1 MKTTIIEDDIFEI
14 GTFEE
19 DGSVLLAAEASW
31 RGMADELQEL
41 HYLKGAQFINQL
53 KLIIYYGEFHP
64 VEGETNIFS
73 AISEQSDDFDN
84 LINAARKAVE
94 HGYRVYILPNP
105 RSCRT
110 ADFIFEKKGILGL
123 YDLKTVHGKGSVG
136 TQLLD
141 SIGQTNRVILN
152 MTTNYNARLL
162 SSEIK
167 AYFEA
172 NEQAVEVL
180 IFKGKKSISISRWQV
195 EAPRFN
201 RLFRKKY
208 ERNMKNKSHPLGG
221 FKWSSIDQALL
232 PALSGVVKTNVL
244 TLQR

>member
-1 MKTTIIEDDIFEI
+1 MNPTVIEDNILDFEP
-14 GTFEE
+14 FEK
-19 DGSVLLAAEASW
+19 DGSVLLAGDTSW
-31 RGMADELQEL
+31 RGMADELLEL
-41 HYLKGAQFINQL
+41 HYLKGARFIKQL
-53 KLIIYYGEFHP
+53 KLIIYYGDFHP

-94 HGYRVYILPNP
+94 HGYLVYILPNP

-152 MTTNYNARLL
+152 MATEYNPRVLAKDIRR
-162 SSEIK
+162 
-167 AYFEA
+167 YFERNA
-172 NEQAVEVL
+172 NAVEVL
-180 IFKGKKSISISRWQV
+180 IMKGTRKISVIREDTFGRSYIRN
-195 EAPRFN
+195 FMM
-201 RLFRKKY
+201 KY
-208 ERNMKNKSHPLGG
+208 KQK
-221 FKWSSIDQALL
+221 
-232 PALSGVVKTNVL
+232 
-244 TLQR
+244 

>member
-1 MKTTIIEDDIFEI
+1 MKTTIIEDKIFEFEP
-14 GTFEE
+14 FEE
-19 DGSVLLAAEASW
+19 DGSLLLAAETSW

-64 VEGETNIFS
+64 VEGEANIFS

-94 HGYRVYILPNP
+94 HGYCVYILPNP

-141 SIGQTNRVILN
+141 SIGQTNRVLLN
-152 MTTNYNARLL
+152 MTTDYNARLL
-162 SSEIK
+162 ASEIK

-180 IFKGKKSISISRWQV
+180 IFKGKKFISVSRWQV
-195 EAPRFN
+195 EATKFN
-201 RLFRKKY
+201 RLFRMKY
-208 ERNMKNKSHPLGG
+208 EK
-221 FKWSSIDQALL
+221 
-232 PALSGVVKTNVL
+232 
-244 TLQR
+244 